1 MDGVVSANLLVL
13 VENYEREADRIGI
26 ELAAPAGYAPQA
38 AVSIWSK
45 MDRLEGGRP
54 LQLIDSHPTSASRRD
69 KMSGMVDQMRL
80 LMPYVPPIPV
90 SSGSLSL
97 TRRQPMPLLH

>member
-1 MDGVVSANLLVL
+1 MLAGLAALALGL
-13 VENYEREADRIGI
+13 RYERGADRLDL
-26 ELAAPAGYAPQA
+26 ELAARAGYAPRA

-80 LMPYVPPIPV
+80 LMPSVSPTSYPV
-90 SSGSLSL
+90 EVL
-97 TRRQPMPLLH
+97 P